1 MKHITKNK
9 KFLISTTDA
18 FGTGWET
25 MVFAYSSNNEVNWT
39 ELDGTKYVDERA
51 AEKGHLDY
59 VSKWEGRD

>member
-25 MVFAYSSNNEVNWT
+25 LVFAYGSDNKINWLQ
-39 ELDGTKYVDERA
+39 LDGARYGSQVD

-59 VSKWEGRD
+59 VSKWEDRD